1 MISGN
6 LNNSANAGSAY
17 LNVNNTLGNGNWNIS
32 ARYWLKLAKNLFK
45 VMQRAAMRY
54 RQHGGTTAEAGNT
67 IEPNPRAGDR
77 LRGWAAVAVCRG

>member
-1 MISGN
+1 MISGS
-6 LNNSANAGSAY
+6 LAAAAFAGSAY
-17 LNVNNTLGNGNWNIS
+17 LNVNVTLGHGHGSIA
-32 ARYWLKLAKNLFK
+32 ARDWLKLAKNLFK

>member
-1 MISGN
+1 MIIGN

-17 LNVNNTLGNGNWNIS
+17 LNVNNTLGNGNWNIV

-77 LRGWAAVAVCRG
+77 LRGWSAVAVCRG